1 MTSTGDIDYLFVY
14 NILRKSS
21 GISCI
26 LSNSAIYIGDGIFKG
41 KLYDAGFYPVAVPS
55 EGDSDQVKG
64 DVYALPDPES
74 VLKTLDT
81 FEGCRSGGS
90 PKGEFHRDKATIYL
104 QNGDAVKAWIYIYN
118 RPIEGLKVIASGDY
132 LKG

>member
-41 KLYDAGFYPVAVPS
+41 KLYDAGLPVAVPS

-81 FEGCRSGGS
+81 FEGCRSRRA
-90 PKGEFHRDKATIYL
+90 P
-104 QNGDAVKAWIYIYN
+104 
-118 RPIEGLKVIASGDY
+118 
-132 LKG
+132 